1 MFEIFDR
8 FPKSFVI
15 LVCVGLIGIVGVLDY
30 LTGYEIS
37 FGIFYFIP
45 IFLATIAV
53 GRRAGVAASL
63 LCAVTLFF
71 ADYLY
76 RLNYP
81 HSLILYW
88 NAAVHLGFFLIVV
101 FTVSALN
108 AALRREREQS
118 RIDSLTQIANHK
130 AFYEV
135 AEKEIER
142 SRRYRHPISIA
153 FIDCDDFKAINDD
166 YGHHLGDEVLRAVAG
181 VIQENKRGTDLG
193 ARIGGDEFVILMPE
207 TGQDAALEA
216 LTRLQAKLAQ
226 IMEKQP
232 LPVTLS
238 IGLATFQE
246 PPLSADEMLKRAD
259 LLMYAIKRNGKHG
272 IKKEM
277 VG

>member
-1 MFEIFDR
+1 MFEVFDR
-8 FPKSFVI
+8 LSKPFVI
-15 LVCVGLIGIVGVLDY
+15 LACAGLIGIVGILDY

-37 FGIFYFIP
+37 FGIFYFLP
-45 IFLATIAV
+45 IFLATLAL
-53 GRRAGVAASL
+53 GRRAGVAVSL
-63 LCAVTLFF
+63 LCAVVFFF

-76 RLNYP
+76 RQSYP
-81 HSLILYW
+81 HPLILYW
-88 NAAVHLGFFLIVV
+88 NSAVYLGFFLIVV
-101 FTVSALN
+101 FAVSALH
-108 AALRREREQS
+108 AALERERGLS

-135 AEKEIER
+135 AEKELAR
-142 SRRYRHPISIA
+142 ARRYRHTISLA

-193 ARIGGDEFVILMPE
+193 ARMGGDEFVILMPE

-226 IMEKQP
+226 VMEQQP

-259 LLMYAIKRNGKHG
+259 LLMYAVKREGKSG
-272 IKKEM
+272 IKKEV